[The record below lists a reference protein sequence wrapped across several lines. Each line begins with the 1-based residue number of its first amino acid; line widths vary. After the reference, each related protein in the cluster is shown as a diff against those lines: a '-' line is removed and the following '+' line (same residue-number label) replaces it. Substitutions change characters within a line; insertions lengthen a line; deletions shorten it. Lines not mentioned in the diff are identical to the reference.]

1 MKKCDKSFLNKN
13 SSCKKVSVM
22 QIDKENIKSTIN
34 RQRTFR
40 SDLKMNRL
48 NETWKMFTV
57 VIENF
62 IL

>member
-1 MKKCDKSFLNKN
+1 
-13 SSCKKVSVM
+13 M

-40 SDLKMNRL
+40 NDLKMNRS